1 MEKYIDIIGF
11 EGLYQISNFGN
22 VKSIKLNKSKI
33 LKIGVNNRGY
43 SQVSLSKNGI
53 SKTKA
58 IHKLVAVAFLEHIPC
73 GHKLV
78 VNHKDF
84 NKLNNNVNN
93 LRYISH
99 KENCCNTDRFIKD
112 ILIDDEDRKKKVQ
125 QLWVN
130 NNKEIVLEK
139 KREYYKNN
147 KDKWNKPQNKVKV
160 QCKSCGKEREIFE
173 KSVRYNKTGNCSK
186 CNAIIN
192 LPNNKT

>member
-1 MEKYIDIIGF
+1 MEEYKNCF
-11 EGLYQISNFGN
+11 EDYEISNLGN
-22 VKSIKLNKSKI
+22 IRRKLNNGNFKI
-33 LKIGVNNRGY
+33 INGSIQNRGY
-43 SQVSLSKNGI
+43 RYFQLIRDGKRIN
-53 SKTKA
+53 
-58 IHKLVAVAFLEHIPC
+58 HFYHHLVAKHFIGERPDKYDIDHI
-73 GHKLV
+73 
-78 VNHKDF
+78 DR